1 MSTNDPS
8 LNCLVNKEAR
18 DIHDEILGHVQEV
31 NQNYVLTQK
40 LIQNN
45 NEKFYIPSYLIQK
58 FNGNVLW
65 FRISKEQARTTFMIN
80 SSP

>member
-1 MSTNDPS
+1 MSTND
-8 LNCLVNKEAR
+8 LDQNCLLNKEAR
-18 DIHDEILGHVQEV
+18 DIHDDVLGHVQEV

-40 LIQNN
+40 GIQNS
-45 NEKFYIPSYLIQK
+45 NEKFYIPNYLIQK

-65 FRISKEQARTTFMIN
+65 FRISKEQARNTFMIK

>member
-1 MSTNDPS
+1 MSTNDS
-8 LNCLVNKEAR
+8 DRNCLVNKEAR
-18 DIHDEILGHVQEV
+18 DIHDEILGHVQEA

-40 LIQNN
+40 RIQNS

>member
-1 MSTNDPS
+1 MSANDPG

-65 FRISKEQARTTFMIN
+65 FRVSKEQARTTFMIN